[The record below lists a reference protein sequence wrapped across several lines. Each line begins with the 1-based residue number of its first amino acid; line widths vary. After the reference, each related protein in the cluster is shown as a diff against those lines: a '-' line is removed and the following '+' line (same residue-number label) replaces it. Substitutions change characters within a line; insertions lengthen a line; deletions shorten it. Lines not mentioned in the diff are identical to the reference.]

1 MDRPQATEGYEIVII
16 GSGCAAYNAA
26 DWLHC
31 LGKRRIAVI
40 TEDREK
46 GTSRNA
52 GSDKQTY
59 YKLSSSGTFAD
70 SVAEMAQD
78 LFAGG
83 CVNGD
88 TALCEAAS
96 SMQCFMKLVN
106 LGVPFPRNEYGE
118 FVGYRTDHDH
128 KRRATSAG
136 PLTSMLMTQVLEHEV
151 MRKGITILDGMMA
164 FQLFTV
170 KGRVKGVFCLELKK
184 AGENDF
190 GLRFLPADKVILA
203 TGGPAACYSDVVYPE
218 GQTGMSGMA
227 LEAGALGCNLNEWQ
241 YGLASTAFR
250 WNVSGTYQQ
259 ALPRYVSIDENGV
272 EREFLMEEF
281 PSPQEAVLMVFKK
294 GYEWPFDS
302 AKLDGSSRLDMS
314 VYRETVE
321 RGRRVYLDYRRE
333 WACLEHGFEGLN
345 LEVKEYLARSGALQ
359 DTPLK
364 RLQSMNP
371 QAVTLYR
378 SHGIDLSCD
387 LLEIRLCAQHQNG
400 GLDVDQN
407 WETSVKGL
415 YAVGE
420 AAGTFGVR
428 RPGGSALN
436 SGQVGAMRAAEHIC
450 RAQRTEGSEDVGRS
464 GHWIKAALDR
474 MLQWQEDLKTLCSC
488 GSPGTPMPD
497 YSADMT
503 SCAAQCRNEKQMKE
517 LVDVLRES
525 LEHFP
530 GNCRVQPGETARALK
545 LRDTWITQIS
555 MLSAMLKASECGRHD
570 LHQVVTSYSE
580 GKAVSSMRPVRPIPR
595 SEQWFET
602 VWKKYS
608 GS

>member
-1 MDRPQATEGYEIVII
+1 MDRPQVIEGYEILII

-26 DWLHC
+26 DWLHL

-40 TEDREK
+40 TEAREN

-59 YKLSSSGTFAD
+59 YKLSSCGEAGD

-106 LGVPFPRNEYGE
+106 LGIPFPKNEYGE
-118 FVGYRTDHDH
+118 FVGYQTDHDH

-136 PLTSMLMTQVLEHEV
+136 PLTSRLMTEALEREV
-151 MRKGITILDGMMA
+151 MRKGITVLDGMMA

-170 KGRVKGVFCLELKK
+170 KGRVRGVFCLELAK
-184 AGENDF
+184 AGEEDF

-203 TGGPAACYSDVVYPE
+203 TGGPAACYRDVVYPI

-241 YGLASTAFR
+241 YGLASTALR

-259 ALPRYVSIDENGV
+259 ALPRYISIDENGV
-272 EREFLMEEF
+272 EREFLMEGF
-281 PSPQEAVLMVFKK
+281 STPQEAVWMVFKK
-294 GYEWPFDS
+294 GYEWPFDC
-302 AKLDGSSRLDMS
+302 AKLDGSSRIDRL

-333 WACLEHGFEGLN
+333 WACLEHGFDGLER
-345 LEVKEYLARSGALQ
+345 EVTEYLACSEALLS
-359 DTPLK
+359 TPIK
-364 RLQSMNP
+364 RLLRMNP
-371 QAVTLYR
+371 QAVSLYR
-378 SHGIDLSCD
+378 SCGIDLAVD
-387 LLEIRLCAQHQNG
+387 LLEIRLCAQHLNG

-436 SGQVGAMRAAEHIC
+436 SGQVGSMRAAEHIC
-450 RAQRTEGSEDVGRS
+450 RLREPEMTADSGSE
-464 GHWIKAALDR
+464 HWIKAALCR
-474 MLQWQEDLKTLCSC
+474 MDQWQVDLQLLCAADRFKSH
-488 GSPGTPMPD
+488 MPD
-497 YSADMT
+497 YSAQMT
-503 SCAAQCRNEKQMKE
+503 SCAAQCRDAAQMKE
-517 LVDVLRES
+517 LMDAVQEALK
-525 LEHFP
+525 HFP
-530 GNCRVQPGETARALK
+530 GNYRIEPGQAAHALK
-545 LRDTWITQIS
+545 RRDTWITQIS
-555 MLSAMLKASECGRHD
+555 MLSAMRKAAECGSHD
-570 LHQVVTSYSE
+570 MHQMVTAFSE
-580 GKAVSSMRPVRPIPR
+580 GEAVSRMRPVRPIPR

-602 VWKKYS
+602 VWRNYKQT
-608 GS
+608 